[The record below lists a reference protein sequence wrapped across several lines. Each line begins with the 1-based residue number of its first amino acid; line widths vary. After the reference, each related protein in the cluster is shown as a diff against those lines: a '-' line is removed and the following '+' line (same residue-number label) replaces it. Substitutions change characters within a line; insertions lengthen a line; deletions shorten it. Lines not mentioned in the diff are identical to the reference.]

1 MYSWDSPSHPLPP
14 DALYIAVQ
22 RGRRNR
28 VPAASAD
35 EDEDEDEDDVLA
47 VDPKQ
52 RSKSGTA
59 VSTLGELPPA
69 RIGRRSRYTKD
80 SEESPTP
87 SFSGS
92 DEPTPQ
98 PMV

>member
-1 MYSWDSPSHPLPP
+1 
-14 DALYIAVQ
+14 VQ

-35 EDEDEDEDDVLA
+35 DDEDEDEDDALA
-47 VDPKQ
+47 GDPKQ
-52 RSKSGTA
+52 RSKSGTGTA

-69 RIGRRSRYTKD
+69 RVGRRSRYTKD

-87 SFSGS
+87 SVSGS